1 MDTNTL
7 AIYIHELRN
16 QCLHIQTAYDL
27 FNQAARNRAG
37 SGILYGGQLVLS
49 SASQIS
55 SILWPSRARARGRGD
70 SLRSVLKLTEKHP
83 LNDRRLSELWERSD
97 EKLEEWIARTKGK
110 QVAFDFV
117 GDPTQLGDGVGDDC
131 IFRGYNPNTR
141 IFYLRGVAYNLQAL
155 ADAISD
161 VGGRVNA
168 VYKQLFPEQAAR
180 EAEAAARAAEAQKA
194 AQEQAAQ
201 EQAAQQQAAQGQAV
215 QQPPAQTTGQA
226 DAGAGVAQTAAAQEA
241 PVPIDLTDGSEDGG
255 AENDGAG
262 ETPAKKTRTASRKA
276 PAKKTAAAKAPAKK
290 PAAKKP
296 AVRKTAAGKKPA
308 TAKADSPKAES

>member
-97 EKLEEWIARTKGK
+97 EKLEEWIARTKGQ

-201 EQAAQQQAAQGQAV
+201 QQAAQQQAAQGPAV

-226 DAGAGVAQTAAAQEA
+226 DAGADVAQTAAAQEA
-241 PVPIDLTDGSEDGG
+241 PVPIDLTDGSENGG

>member
-201 EQAAQQQAAQGQAV
+201 QQAAQQQAAQGQAV
-215 QQPPAQTTGQA
+215 QQQPAQTTGQA
-226 DAGAGVAQTAAAQEA
+226 DAGADVAQTAAAQEA
-241 PVPIDLTDGSEDGG
+241 PVPIDLTDGSENGG
-255 AENDGAG
+255 AQNDGAG

>member
-49 SASQIS
+49 SASQLS

-161 VGGRVNA
+161 VGGRVHA

-201 EQAAQQQAAQGQAV
+201 QQAAQQQAAQGPAV
-215 QQPPAQTTGQA
+215 QQQPAQTTGQA
-226 DAGAGVAQTAAAQEA
+226 DAGADVAKTAAAQEA
-241 PVPIDLTDGSEDGG
+241 PVPIDLTDGSENGG
-255 AENDGAG
+255 AQNDGAG